1 MQRFSD
7 KDAAI
12 LTAAVADYRPETKVE
27 GKMKKLDQKLQIQL
41 EPTQDILA
49 ALGNLKQDGQLVAG
63 FSLETSDGKMYAEKK
78 MQTKQLDFIVLNT
91 ITKENAVF
99 GSDLNQIEIGSP
111 DGKWRSFDQKTKMEA
126 ARDIADYLNE
136 LMLHA

>member
-1 MQRFSD
+1 
-7 KDAAI
+7 
-12 LTAAVADYRPETKVE
+12 
-27 GKMKKLDQKLQIQL
+27 MKKMDQKLQIQL

-49 ALGNLKQDGQLVAG
+49 ALGNLKQVGQLVAG

-91 ITKENAVF
+91 ITKENVVF

-111 DGKWRSFDQKTKMEA
+111 DGKWRSFDQKTKTEA

>member
-1 MQRFSD
+1 MCASMYDACMQRFSD

-27 GKMKKLDQKLQIQL
+27 GKMKKMDQKLQIQL

-49 ALGNLKQDGQLVAG
+49 ALGNLKQEGQLVAG

-78 MQTKQLDFIVLNT
+78 SAVCARSLRRDNVLR
-91 ITKENAVF
+91 EE
-99 GSDLNQIEIGSP
+99 Q
-111 DGKWRSFDQKTKMEA
+111 SFA
-126 ARDIADYLNE
+126 
-136 LMLHA
+136 